1 MYKVNDYV
9 VYKKDVCKVKEI
21 RENKLNGN
29 VYYVLIP
36 IYDES
41 LIIDVPVDNKM
52 GYIRDLLSKKDADNL
67 IDNIVNIE
75 PLENMD
81 SKYIENT
88 YKELFH
94 SGTHEDLIKIIKT
107 TYLRN
112 EDRIKNRKK
121 LSEKDSDYF
130 NLAEKYLYNELSIVY
145 NMSFEEVK
153 DYIIHKVE
161 GNNANN

>member
-29 VYYVLIP
+29 CYYVLIP
-36 IYDES
+36 ICDES

-52 GYIRDLLSKKDADNL
+52 GYLRDVLSKKDADNL

-75 PLENMD
+75 PLSNMD

-88 YKELFH
+88 YKDLFH
-94 SGTHEDLIKIIKT
+94 NGTQEDLIKIIKT

-130 NLAEKYLYNELSIVY
+130 NQAEKYLYNELSIVY

-161 GNNANN
+161 ENTANN

>member
-21 RENKLNGN
+21 RENKLNGSS
-29 VYYVLIP
+29 YYVLVP
-36 IYDES
+36 VFDES

-52 GYIRDLLSKKDADNL
+52 GYLRDLLSKKQADNL

-75 PLENMD
+75 PLENID

-94 SGTHEDLIKIIKT
+94 NGTHEDLIKIIKT

-112 EDRIKNRKK
+112 EDRLKNKK
-121 LSEKDSDYF
+121 KISEKDSDYF
-130 NLAEKYLYNELSIVY
+130 NQAEKYLYNELSIVY
-145 NMSFEEVK
+145 NMSFEEIK
-153 DYIIHKVE
+153 EYIIHKVE
-161 GNNANN
+161 EKDS

>member
-1 MYKVNDYV
+1 MNKVNDYV

-21 RENKLNGN
+21 RENKLNGSS
-29 VYYVLIP
+29 YYVLVP
-36 IYDES
+36 VFDES

-52 GYIRDLLSKKDADNL
+52 GYLRDLLSKKQADNL

-75 PLENMD
+75 PLENID

-94 SGTHEDLIKIIKT
+94 NGTHEDLIKIIKT

-112 EDRIKNRKK
+112 EDRLKNKK
-121 LSEKDSDYF
+121 KISEKDSDYF
-130 NLAEKYLYNELSIVY
+130 NQAEKYLYNELSIVY
-145 NMSFEEVK
+145 NMSFEEIK
-153 DYIIHKVE
+153 EYIIHKVE
-161 GNNANN
+161 EKDS